1 MIAKLSLDALKLD
14 NRKPTQVVHSVQ
26 LSNDPITNIPQL
38 HSQSYDNRVR
48 RNKVPY
54 VTCSHGHLITEQIQ
68 NVRVEVHDGT
78 ANYRAYGSVTG
89 SHGRKNLVET
99 SRTLRGAAV
108 MKVTTYGREDPTSA
122 EAQRAATV
130 LRILQGSL
138 DLLDDNPWI
147 KNIWYPQDDG
157 LMTWP
162 EDWSLPTQSR
172 SKTVP
177 SQIPSLS
184 QSRLNTSQETAV
196 NTMLSPSDA
205 HRIVLVQGP
214 PGTGKTS
221 VIAAFVQSSLALGK
235 TGIWLVAQSNVAVK
249 NIAEKLIKVEFFD
262 WRLLVSHDFHFE
274 WLVHPS
280 D

>member
-1 MIAKLSLDALKLD
+1 MITESVATRYRALS
-14 NRKPTQVVHSVQ
+14 
-26 LSNDPITNIPQL
+26 
-38 HSQSYDNRVR
+38 
-48 RNKVPY
+48 
-54 VTCSHGHLITEQIQ
+54 CSHEHLIIKQIQ
-68 NVRVEVHDGT
+68 NVRVEVHDGP
-78 ANYRAYGSVTG
+78 ANYRAYGSVAG
-89 SHGRKNLVET
+89 SQGRRNVIET
-99 SRTLRGAAV
+99 SRSLRGAAV

-157 LMTWP
+157 LMAWP

-172 SKTVP
+172 SKKVP

-184 QSRLNTSQETAV
+184 QIQLNTSQQTAV

-205 HRIVLVQGP
+205 HRIVLIQGP

-274 WLVHPS
+274 WSAYLL